1 VRGNKKSKEIWREL
15 RWRVF
20 GKSQY
25 GEHWKPERI
34 KWYEEIHSSNYLLH
48 ENFKKYLQEKNGIQ
62 TVLEVGCGAGVYPI
76 KNKNLFSNMK
86 YTGIDFSDAAV
97 SYCKNH
103 SDFQFICGDF
113 IKMNIITQYDLVFSH
128 AVVDHVYDIDTF
140 IRNIVAATKKYA
152 YINSYRGYFLTLQ
165 KHKMNWFENE
175 GIYYNDLSI
184 PQIKST
190 LLKCGLDSSEFIIRS
205 QESGQSGKNVN
216 LQTVIEITKKS

>member
-1 VRGNKKSKEIWREL
+1 MRGNKKSKEIWREL

-34 KWYEEIHSSNYLLH
+34 KWYEDIHNSNHLLH
-48 ENFKKYLQEKNGIQ
+48 DNFKKYLQEKNDIQ

-76 KNKNLFSNMK
+76 KNRNLFSNMT
-86 YTGIDFSDAAV
+86 YTGIDFSEAAI
-97 SYCKNH
+97 SYCKKH
-103 SDFQFICGDF
+103 SDFEFICGDF
-113 IKMNIITQYDLVFSH
+113 IKMNITMQYDLVFSH

-140 IRNIVAATKKYA
+140 IRNIVTATKKYA
-152 YINSYRGYFLTLQ
+152 YINSYRGYFPTLQ
-165 KHKMNWFENE
+165 KHKTNWFENE

-184 PQIKST
+184 PQIKNT
-190 LLKCGLDSSEFIIRS
+190 LLDCGLDPSEFIIRS
-205 QESGQSGKNVN
+205 QESGQSGQNVN